1 MTDAFRHDDPYQ
13 VLGLTHGASPAE
25 ITRAY
30 RLRARTWHPDVRPG
44 DPDAAAQFRAL
55 SDAYATLTDP
65 ARRAEYERAEYER
78 AEYERARFERP
89 RFEPPRF
96 GSVTHQR
103 APAPTTLGGDPP
115 LWAGPVWIEPD
126 PLDQGPAW

>member
-1 MTDAFRHDDPYQ
+1 MTDAFRHDDPYR
-13 VLGLTHGASPAE
+13 VLGLVRGASPAE

-65 ARRAEYERAEYER
+65 ARRAEFERAEHER
-78 AEYERARFERP
+78 AEHERP
-89 RFEPPRF
+89 RFGR
-96 GSVTHQR
+96 VARQR
-103 APAPTTLGGDPP
+103 APAPTTALGGDPP

-126 PLDQGPAW
+126 PLDQGPEW